1 MIKMEIEDHNCATE
15 VAGSRAE
22 IAAEIVIAVN
32 SLLEV
37 FIRTLGVSKD
47 VAMAMILSTIK
58 STDKA
63 AKEEKKED

>member
-22 IAAEIVIAVN
+22 VVAEIVIAVN
-32 SLLEV
+32 SLLEA
-37 FIRTLGVSKD
+37 FTRTLGVSKD

-63 AKEEKKED
+63 VKDVKKEE